1 MQIRYARHLLLAL
14 FTASCRG
21 SADDTHSESGPLDSG
36 EPAVIDDFEDISA
49 HPNVFEAHLTAR
61 EGMIKIDGEPATL
74 LTYGGRLPG
83 PEIRLTQGDRLIVHL
98 KNELPEDFSTTI
110 HWHGIEGTNSM
121 DGTQVSQMP
130 VAPGDSFTYDF
141 IVPRPGIFW
150 YHPHI
155 RGAQSVFSGL
165 YGALIVD
172 DPDEATLEE
181 MGILPKERST
191 LVLSDISTW
200 NGAPTSAEVD
210 NAMETMNGT
219 EGSTLLVNGETN
231 PTIAVKAGG
240 AIRLQV
246 LNSSITRFY
255 RLRVAG
261 HNLYR
266 VGGEGGLLDSVR
278 VEGGTVPAI
287 TEDERGNPLQT
298 TTMDLGFS
306 KGEILLGPAQRADV
320 ILVPEGQ
327 VGDTLTLEW
336 LDYARGRHGMWME
349 GESMVMG
356 DAEDDGLRESIDIAS
371 FTLVNGGS
379 SDFSISEGD
388 PILAALNREVGRLD
402 TSGDLVDFTG
412 SARTELQGRM
422 DMWTDSDGVW
432 QMETAFSID
441 DETWSMQMMGG
452 PGQPE
457 APTAKRVRIGDTV
470 QWEVHNST
478 SMAHPWHLHGFSFQP
493 TAYLRNDSAAHDHA
507 NGTTNSDAAP
517 HYTRWT
523 VDHNEF
529 LDTALIPP
537 NTSLF
542 YNVHIGDPLGTGG
555 AAGRWLKHCH
565 IFQHGEGG
573 MISELIVAP

>member
-1 MQIRYARHLLLAL
+1 MKIIRHIILAVVS
-14 FTASCRG
+14 TSCGG
-21 SADDTHSESGPLDSG
+21 SHNDISNESGPLDTG
-36 EPAVIDDFEDISA
+36 EPAVIDNFEDISTQ
-49 HPNVFEAHLTAR
+49 PNVFEAHLTAR
-61 EGMIKIDGEPATL
+61 EGMIRIDGEPTTL

-110 HWHGIEGTNSM
+110 HWHGIEGTNAM

-130 VAPGDSFTYDF
+130 IAPGDSFTYDF

-172 DPDEATLEE
+172 DPDEGKLEE

-200 NGAPTSAEVD
+200 NGGPASAEVD

-219 EGSTLLVNGETN
+219 EGSTLLVNGEKIPSIEVT
-231 PTIAVKAGG
+231 AGG

-246 LNSSITRFY
+246 LNTSITRFY
-255 RLRVAG
+255 RLRVAD

-266 VGGEGGLLDSVR
+266 IGGEGGLLDSVR
-278 VEGGTVPAI
+278 LEGGTVAAI
-287 TEDERGNPLQT
+287 TEDKRGNPLQT
-298 TTMDLGFS
+298 TTIDLGFS
-306 KGEILLGPAQRADV
+306 KGEILLGPAQRADLV
-320 ILVPEGQ
+320 LVPQGQ
-327 VGDTLTLEW
+327 VGDMLTLEW
-336 LDYARGRHGMWME
+336 LDYARGRHGMWMD
-349 GESMVMG
+349 GENMVMG
-356 DAEDDGLRESIDIAS
+356 DAEDDGLRESVDIAR
-371 FTLVNGGS
+371 FTLVDGES
-379 SDFSISEGD
+379 KEFSIKEGD

-412 SARTELQGRM
+412 TARTELQGRM

-432 QMETAFSID
+432 QMETVFGID
-441 DETWSMQMMGG
+441 DATWSMEMMGG

-457 APTAKRVRIGDTV
+457 APSAKRVKIGDTV
-470 QWEVHNST
+470 QWEVYNST

-493 TAYLRNDSAAHDHA
+493 TGYLRHDSEGHGHP
-507 NGTTNSDAAP
+507 NGNTDPEAAP
-517 HYTRWT
+517 HFTRWA
-523 VDHNEF
+523 VDHDEY

-573 MISELIVAP
+573 MMSELIVTP